1 MKQKNA
7 MAYKVALTGLIAAL
21 SYVVFTFL
29 QIKIIIPGT
38 PEATSIHLGNAI
50 CVLGAL
56 LLGGALGGIGGAI
69 GMTVGDLLDPIY
81 ILSAPKTF
89 ILKLCIGL
97 VTGIVAHRIG
107 HLSAC
112 KDSKTAFKW
121 SLFAAICGLGFN
133 MIFDPVFSYCYK
145 LIILGKPIAELTLL
159 PNLIT
164 TTVNA
169 IASVIVSTAVYN
181 ALRPALKK
189 AGLFPI
195 VEASVNTNRF
205 HVKKTLPKSS
215 V

>member
-97 VTGIVAHRIG
+97 VTGIRCFF
-107 HLSAC
+107 LR
-112 KDSKTAFKW
+112 TASENLALWMWKRN
-121 SLFAAICGLGFN
+121 GQE
-133 MIFDPVFSYCYK
+133 K
-145 LIILGKPIAELTLL
+145 LEGIILESLE
-159 PNLIT
+159 NM
-164 TTVNA
+164 
-169 IASVIVSTAVYN
+169 VSRY
-181 ALRPALKK
+181 RMC
-189 AGLFPI
+189 
-195 VEASVNTNRF
+195 
-205 HVKKTLPKSS
+205 
-215 V
+215 

>member
-56 LLGGALGGIGGAI
+56 LLGGAMGGIGGAI

-205 HVKKTLPKSS
+205 HVKKNAT
-215 V
+215 